1 MAAVL
6 DASVL
11 ITRAKIR
18 RITLL
23 KALYG
28 QALIGPTVKR
38 EVVDEG
44 KRLAAPGVQQ
54 VEQALQD
61 GWLRIATIGRSE
73 RGVQARLA
81 KTTSLHRG
89 EIEVISIAKKHGII
103 LVVDDKEARSVA
115 NALGISYLGTAGVL
129 LQAYRQNHLSLGEFE
144 DAIGDLTRVLWL
156 SPTVVATIFK
166 MAREEQ

>member
-11 ITRAKIR
+11 ITLAKIR
-18 RITLL
+18 RLTLL
-23 KALYG
+23 KVLYG
-28 QALIGPTVKR
+28 QVLIGPVVKK

-44 KRLAAPGVQQ
+44 KRVTASGVQY

-61 GWLRIATIGRSE
+61 GWLRIATIGRSG
-73 RGVQARLA
+73 RGMQERLA
-81 KTTSLHRG
+81 KTTTLHRG
-89 EIEVISIAKKHGII
+89 EVEAISIAKERGMI

-115 NALGISYLGTAGVL
+115 NALGIKYLGTAGVL
-129 LQAYRQNHLSLGEFE
+129 LAACRHKHLTLEEFE

-156 SPTVVATIFK
+156 SPTVVAAILK
-166 MAREEQ
+166 MAREEA